1 MLLALVVVLA
11 TALCP
16 AQAPSSNDPEALWD
30 RATLYRDE
38 WGVPHIYAEDP
49 RAMAFALGYAQA
61 EDHLEELL
69 LAYRYANGRAAEI
82 LGERMVAS
90 DTFAIQ
96 MQHAELARD
105 AFEEIDD
112 LTRDLCEGLA
122 LGINTWLIE
131 HTDVA
136 PPWAEGVNPADVLA
150 LMHAYL
156 MSMAPFDQPDT
167 YRPDRGT
174 PSANAWAVDSSL
186 SETGDPILVINPHTD
201 YDGVFQ
207 WYEAHLSTDTLDMA
221 GATLFGLPV
230 ILQGHNETL
239 GWALAPNEPDFADL
253 YVERLTDSWLKR
265 APQKEL
271 YVLTEK
277 GLELRW
283 VVQTGTAHG
292 PLVAGWG
299 SEGLMYTVGGY
310 GQFGA
315 IRQFYRM
322 GEATTL
328 DAFRDALDLHELPAF
343 HIVYADVEGN
353 IFYRYT
359 TIAGQRLDRDPAN
372 ANEIPDSEELREAL
386 LWDKPIP
393 GNEPQL
399 SWGEI
404 IPAADLPTVLNPESG
419 YVQACGTPPWLVTS
433 DSGLNEEDWPR
444 WLAREPD
451 SHRAERVRHLLE
463 QGPRSF
469 HDHQSMLYDLLVPVA
484 AKAVPFLLKA
494 AADNPRYVSR
504 AHPDLLVGLDTLAD
518 WNYTADPDSAAMTY
532 FHVWWS
538 VLQANYHIPTRSIAW
553 LSTFFDR
560 DVPDLQ
566 FAALDA
572 AAEAAK
578 LMRNEF
584 QTLFVPWGE
593 VHTLRRGNRT
603 VGMPGSVSGE
613 PIFLTWDRDYEDGS
627 WPVNGGYAFA
637 MAVRFGEEVEAV
649 SLTPF
654 GTSENPESP
663 HFDDQL
669 DLLLERRF
677 KRTHY
682 DRREVEAH
690 AKSAIGTK
698 ITLRHG
704 ASNSTIDLRAL
715 NPVRAGLTVSGR
727 FPVGVPR
734 NIAAFTPYIEPII
747 EPHDTPVELDIS
759 FEVPERVCAADDLW
773 ELAVYAYTAQ
783 TGWRYVEEQML
794 DAERRT
800 FLARAYGSQ
809 VYAVMG
815 PRNARLGDPMA
826 GDPADLRVAK
836 RAEETEAA
844 AQLETPKF
852 EDLESLVPEFIL
864 EPALEYLAESIPAFD
879 EKSPVPEPVQSIET
893 DRPEEGAPVS
903 AKGDTR
909 PETIAVDTA
918 QDSAGPKTPEESAS
932 PEPTEFTR
940 QEFARKA
947 EVFPI
952 AENGEGARGNVT
964 WTGKSLAE
972 IRGRSTPRHESF
984 LLAPDAQRASALAV
998 GRELHLRPPVSGA
1011 VFHLV
1016 MSKTVRAQVMIENG
1030 PPGPLPEGTVSF
1042 SPVFTILR
1050 SPETVAGSAAISLQL
1065 EAGLCPPEH
1074 LATLALFAYDR
1085 EHGWQRVEGQKMD
1098 PISQS
1103 FSALDFGLRTYA
1115 ILGPAEHLLR
1125 PPANGASTP

>member
-1 MLLALVVVLA
+1 
-11 TALCP
+11 
-16 AQAPSSNDPEALWD
+16 
-30 RATLYRDE
+30 
-38 WGVPHIYAEDP
+38 
-49 RAMAFALGYAQA
+49 
-61 EDHLEELL
+61 
-69 LAYRYANGRAAEI
+69 
-82 LGERMVAS
+82 
-90 DTFAIQ
+90 
-96 MQHAELARD
+96 
-105 AFEEIDD
+105 
-112 LTRDLCEGLA
+112 
-122 LGINTWLIE
+122 
-131 HTDVA
+131 
-136 PPWAEGVNPADVLA
+136 
-150 LMHAYL
+150 
-156 MSMAPFDQPDT
+156 
-167 YRPDRGT
+167 
-174 PSANAWAVDSSL
+174 
-186 SETGDPILVINPHTD
+186 
-201 YDGVFQ
+201 
-207 WYEAHLSTDTLDMA
+207 
-221 GATLFGLPV
+221 
-230 ILQGHNETL
+230 
-239 GWALAPNEPDFADL
+239 
-253 YVERLTDSWLKR
+253 
-265 APQKEL
+265 
-271 YVLTEK
+271 
-277 GLELRW
+277 
-283 VVQTGTAHG
+283 
-292 PLVAGWG
+292 
-299 SEGLMYTVGGY
+299 MYTVGGY

-322 GEATTL
+322 GEATNL
-328 DAFRDALDLHELPAF
+328 DEFRDALDLHELPAF
-343 HIVYADVEGN
+343 HIVYADAEGN

-359 TIAGQRLDRDPAN
+359 TIAGQRPDRDAAN
-372 ANEIPDSEELREAL
+372 ANEMPYSEELREAL
-386 LWDKPIP
+386 LWDEPIP
-393 GNEPQL
+393 GDKPQL
-399 SWGEI
+399 SWGES

-419 YVQACGTPPWLVTS
+419 YVQACGTPPWLVTP
-433 DSGLNEEDWPR
+433 DSGLNKEDWPR

-593 VHTLRRGNRT
+593 VHTLRRGDRT

-627 WPVNGGYAFA
+627 WHVNGGYAFA
-637 MAVRFGEEVEAV
+637 MAVRFGEKVEAV

-704 ASNSTIDLRAL
+704 TSNSTIDLRAL

-727 FPVGVPR
+727 FPAGVPR
-734 NIAAFTPYIEPII
+734 DIAAFTPYIEPVI
-747 EPHDTPVELDIS
+747 EPHDTPVELNIS
-759 FEVPERVCAADDLW
+759 FAVPERVCATENLS

-794 DAERRT
+794 DVERRT
-800 FLARAYGSQ
+800 FLARAYGPQ

-815 PRNARLGDPMA
+815 PRDARIGDPME
-826 GDPADLRVAK
+826 GDPVDLRVAT

-844 AQLETPKF
+844 VQLETPEF
-852 EDLESLVPEFIL
+852 EDLESLVPEFIP
-864 EPALEYLAESIPAFD
+864 EPAPEYSAESVPASD
-879 EKSPVPEPVQSIET
+879 EEAPILEFEQPEK
-893 DRPEEGAPVS
+893 DADVS
-903 AKGDTR
+903 TTGESR
-909 PETIAVDTA
+909 PETIAVDKVH
-918 QDSAGPKTPEESAS
+918 DSVEPETPGESAS
-932 PEPTEFTR
+932 PEPIEL
-940 QEFARKA
+940 ARKA
-947 EVFPI
+947 GVSPI
-952 AENGEGARGNVT
+952 TEYDEEARGNVT

-972 IRGRSTPRHESF
+972 IRGRSTPRYESF

-1016 MSKTVRAQVMIENG
+1016 MKKTVRAQVMIETA
-1030 PPGPLPEGTVSF
+1030 PPGPLPEDTAAF
-1042 SPVFTILR
+1042 SPIFTVLH
-1050 SPETVAGSAAISLQL
+1050 SPETAAGSAAISLQL

-1085 EHGWQRVEGQKMD
+1085 KNGWQRIEGQKLN
-1098 PISQS
+1098 PISRS

-1115 ILGPAEHLLR
+1115 ILGPAEYLLR
-1125 PPANGASTP
+1125 LPANGASSP